1 MLATL
6 LRAVL
11 LIEIFFYIWVGGHML
26 QAGVTG
32 TRVAAFVFGVAF
44 AWRISHGLATFM
56 LATVMR
62 FKHGHLLLLGNN
74 LFALAGEI
82 RSRVIS
88 YSWSQPFDALAMPGE
103 PVGPSTGLPVL
114 LVHGYISNRG
124 MWVRF
129 RQRICAAGIGPVYSI
144 TLEPLFGSI
153 DDMASQLATKIEA
166 ICHETGREK
175 IAVVAHSMG
184 GLVTRAYLCRDS
196 SKRIAKFITL
206 GSPHHGSRIVAI
218 AMGECAKQ
226 MRVGSTWLG
235 ELEKMETVRPPA
247 VPTLSIYTLND
258 DLVAPPDSAVLSWA
272 ENVPVAAI
280 GHVGLL
286 FSESVADRV
295 IAALRVAKDAEPP
308 MNADVRR

>member
-6 LRAVL
+6 LRAAL
-11 LIEIFFYIWVGGHML
+11 LIETLFYIWVGGHML
-26 QAGVTG
+26 QAGVTEA
-32 TRVAAFVFGVAF
+32 RVAAIVFGVAF
-44 AWRISHGLATFM
+44 ASRISLGLATFM

-62 FKHGHLLLLGNN
+62 FKHGHLLPLGNN
-74 LFALAGEI
+74 LAALAGEI

-114 LVHGYISNRG
+114 LVHGYVSNRG

-129 RQRICAAGIGPVYSI
+129 RQRLCTAGIGPIYSI

-153 DDMASQLATKIEA
+153 DDMAAQLATRIEA
-166 ICHETGREK
+166 ICRETGRQQ

-184 GLVTRAYLCRDS
+184 GLVTRGYMCHES
-196 SKRIAKFITL
+196 NKRIAKFITL
-206 GSPHHGSRIVAI
+206 GSPHHGSHIVAI

-226 MRVGSTWLG
+226 MRTGSAWLA
-235 ELEKMETVRPPA
+235 ELEKLENVRPPA

-258 DLVAPPDSAVLSWA
+258 DLVTPPESAVLSWA

-286 FSESVADRV
+286 FSESVANRV
-295 IAALRVAKDAEPP
+295 IAALRAA
-308 MNADVRR
+308 